1 MQFFPDKVAAQRE
14 ITRVLA
20 PGGWVVTATGT
31 EITNNP
37 FNQAF
42 SEVIERHLGTLAL
55 HTTISLGTRNS
66 CMRTSSTL
74 DSM

>member
-1 MQFFPDKVAAQRE
+1 M
-14 ITRVLA
+14 
-20 PGGWVVTATGT
+20 VTATGT

-55 HTTISLGTRNS
+55 HTTFSLGTRNS